1 MVLEFRALTMCACV
15 QRCVGVRMRIHTYTG
30 IALVWWMRATGVPND
45 RDIWPAFAGLLLANK
60 LQNVYH
66 PCRLIVHYLPTT
78 SPLPPWHRPCTLH
91 TVPLPRPPVPGLLMT
106 KSEVTALF
114 ILVTRH
120 HFAPLMFSIT
130 TGAFR
135 KHSGM
140 RYGLLTLTTTPELQ
154 NKHII
159 HSRSVL

>member
-1 MVLEFRALTMCACV
+1 
-15 QRCVGVRMRIHTYTG
+15 
-30 IALVWWMRATGVPND
+30 MRATGVPND

-78 SPLPPWHRPCTLH
+78 RPPPRFPPGTIIAHSA
-91 TVPLPRPPVPGLLMT
+91 VPLPRPPVPGLLMT

-140 RYGLLTLTTTPELQ
+140 RYGLLTLTTTPAT
-154 NKHII
+154 K
-159 HSRSVL
+159 